1 MLNEREWYKI
11 MFRFIKKLFVVTIE
25 FIGLNLNLLNAFPLQ
40 CVSMSDQECNVRPAT
55 LNNNSNEP
63 LFYPH
68 NIVVNKC
75 SSSSDNVNDPMP
87 NYDFLVLLKK
97 WLSKYLI

>member
-1 MLNEREWYKI
+1 M
-11 MFRFIKKLFVVTIE
+11 
-25 FIGLNLNLLNAFPLQ
+25 
-40 CVSMSDQECNVRPAT
+40 
-55 LNNNSNEP
+55 NNNSNEP